1 MSLYLLRRLLQS
13 ILLLFIV
20 SIVVFAIVHAA
31 PGGPALLNNPEL
43 DPKTAAQF
51 AEQMGLNDPLPV
63 QYARWIGNV
72 FKGNLGLSLEHAV
85 PSMTLVRERFPAT
98 LLLSGTAIVLA
109 IVTAVPLGVIS
120 AIKRYSAIDYAATII
135 AFLGFSVPGFW
146 LGIMLIIVFSVRLGW
161 LPSSGMVSPDGGG
174 LIDRLKHLIMPTIVL
189 ASFAVGQ
196 FARYTRS
203 AMVEV
208 LKHDYIRTAR
218 AKGLAERVVIAR
230 HALKNALIPVVTVI
244 GVTTP
249 RLLGGAVVT
258 ETVFAWPGMGRLA
271 TSAAFTRDYPLV
283 MAITMW
289 VAVLVIVSNLL
300 TDLCYALLDPRIKL
314 G

>member
-1 MSLYLLRRLLQS
+1 MILYLLHRLLQS

-43 DPKTAAQF
+43 DAKTAAQF
-51 AEQMGLNDPLPV
+51 ADQMGLNDPLPV

-72 FKGNLGLSLEHAV
+72 FKGNFGLSLEHAV
-85 PSMTLVRERFPAT
+85 PSATLVRERFPAT

-109 IVTAVPLGVIS
+109 IVTAVPLGIIS
-120 AIKRYSAIDYAATII
+120 AIKRYSAIDYAATLI

-146 LGIMLIIVFSVRLGW
+146 LGIMLIIVFSVKLGW
-161 LPSSGMVSPDGGG
+161 LPSSGMVSPDSGG
-174 LIDRLKHLIMPTIVL
+174 LVDRLKHLILPTIVL

-208 LKHDYIRTAR
+208 LKHDFIRTAR